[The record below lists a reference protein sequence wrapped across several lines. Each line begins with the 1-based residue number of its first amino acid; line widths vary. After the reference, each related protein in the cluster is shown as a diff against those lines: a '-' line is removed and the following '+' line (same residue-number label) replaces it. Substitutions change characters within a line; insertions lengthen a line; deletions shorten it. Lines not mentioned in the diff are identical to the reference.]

1 MRVNYD
7 LITSSVSDFMIDG
20 YTFEVGGHK
29 KGKKQI
35 EGIPNA
41 YTVKDDIEFAF
52 GNTILLWHFGFSY

>member
-1 MRVNYD
+1 
-7 LITSSVSDFMIDG
+7 MIDG